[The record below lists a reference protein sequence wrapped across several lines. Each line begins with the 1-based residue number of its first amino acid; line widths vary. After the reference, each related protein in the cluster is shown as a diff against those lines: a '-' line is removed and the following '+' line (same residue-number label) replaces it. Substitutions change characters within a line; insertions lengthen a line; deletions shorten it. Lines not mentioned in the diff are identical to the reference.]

1 MQKYGLILRTFAKW
15 NKSVKE
21 GQILHET
28 ESSILPLSC
37 LPVVR
42 NRTWCGPCSGWS
54 RWVALGGKLL
64 TNDFPLR
71 AS

>member
-15 NKSVKE
+15 NKSKKDKYFMK
-21 GQILHET
+21 LKAA
-28 ESSILPLSC
+28 ILPLSC

-42 NRTWCGPCSGWS
+42 NGTWCGSFSGWS

-64 TNDFPLR
+64 TNGFPLR